1 MDDRATFDKMFN
13 EWYAQFVYFAYYFI
27 NDAEVCRDIVSDAFE
42 YLWRNYEKIE
52 EATAKTYLYTIIR
65 TRCIDYLRKQNIHEE
80 YVEFTAQLTDKMIE
94 GDSQNS
100 DSRVLRIREAMKKL
114 NPGEEHNLDHVDELD
129 FLAYHILEA
138 CYIHNKKYK
147 EVAEE
152 LNVSVA
158 AVHKNIVKAL
168 RILREELGQKGNRN

>member
-1 MDDRATFDKMFN
+1 MYICLPEITEEYDIKWMTGLLLTKMFN

-94 GDSQNS
+94 A
-100 DSRVLRIREAMKKL
+100 IRKILILVFCVFVKLMKKL
-114 NPGEEHNLDHVDELD
+114 NSL
-129 FLAYHILEA
+129 
-138 CYIHNKKYK
+138 
-147 EVAEE
+147 
-152 LNVSVA
+152 
-158 AVHKNIVKAL
+158 
-168 RILREELGQKGNRN
+168 

>member
-1 MDDRATFDKMFN
+1 MDDKTTFDKMFN

-27 NDAEVCRDIVSDAFE
+27 NDAEVCKDIVSDAFE

-65 TRCIDYLRKQNIHEE
+65 TRCIDYLRRQNTHEE
-80 YVEFTAQLTDKMIE
+80 YVEFTSQLVDKMITPDANQSDTRILLIRKAME
-94 GDSQNS
+94 KLTPYNS
-100 DSRVLRIREAMKKL
+100 
-114 NPGEEHNLDHVDELD
+114 
-129 FLAYHILEA
+129 YILEQ
-138 CYIHNKKYK
+138 CYIYNKKYK

-158 AVHKNIVKAL
+158 AIHKNIVKAL
-168 RILREELGQKGNRN
+168 RILREELSKKGNQDEL

>member
-114 NPGEEHNLDHVDELD
+114 TP
-129 FLAYHILEA
+129 
-138 CYIHNKKYK
+138 
-147 EVAEE
+147 
-152 LNVSVA
+152 
-158 AVHKNIVKAL
+158 
-168 RILREELGQKGNRN
+168 